1 MSSYTFLELSKHA
14 IAMNFDLT
22 VLDVDALWY
31 YPTPTGYYG
40 VFTSCGGNC
49 LFTIKYANDDARFSI
64 TKYNYENSIEF

>member
-1 MSSYTFLELSKHA
+1 MRSDTFLELSKQA
-14 IAMNFDLT
+14 IAMNSDLI
-22 VLDVDALWY
+22 VSDVSALWY

-64 TKYNYENSIEF
+64 NKYNYESSIEF